1 MKRNVGGF
9 MVFPVLKIQWLK
21 ERMENVE
28 YALACDDEANVHYK
42 SEPCLWFR
50 WWLSITAFLKIDQW

>member
-1 MKRNVGGF
+1 